1 MADYFSKSW
10 INMRMQYD
18 DAARSDILINFL
30 RSNSKYD
37 DYNLIDMC
45 SGTGSFL
52 IWLLKNNITFKKNIL
67 IDHDIALLKSVKSN
81 FRQYLKDKYI
91 VKSNSNNLNLILTNK
106 HKNSIDVDIEKS
118 DCQKYNLDENQS
130 FIISYSAAID
140 LMSKSSIANSL
151 SNMKKNN
158 ILFYSLCFDGK
169 VKWLPSNHFDKY
181 ILSFFNKHQT
191 TDKGFGKALGYQ
203 AIDYLTMKAKKL
215 GYEVTKKES
224 TWNIVNFN
232 EKDKYFMRRYVLDI
246 KKALYHME
254 GIDRSMLSEWYLNKK
269 ECIDHKKLKLCVGH
283 KDILVTR

>member
-52 IWLLKNNITFKKNIL
+52 IWLLKNNVTFKKNIL
-67 IDHDIALLKSVKSN
+67 IDHDMTLLKSVKSN
-81 FRQYLKDKYI
+81 FRKYLKDKYVI
-91 VKSNSNNLNLILTNK
+91 KSNSNNLNLILTSKNS
-106 HKNSIDVDIEKS
+106 NSIDVYVEKS
-118 DCQKYNLDENQS
+118 DCEKFNLNENQS

-140 LMSKSSIANSL
+140 LMSKSSITNSL

-169 VKWLPSNHFDKY
+169 VKWSPSHNFDKY
-181 ILSFFNKHQT
+181 ILSFFNSHQM

-215 GYEVTKKES
+215 GYRVTEKES
-224 TWNIVNFN
+224 AWKIVNSH
-232 EKDKYFMRRYVLDI
+232 EKDKNFMRRYILDI

-254 GIDRSMLSEWYLNKK
+254 GIDRSMLSEWYLSKK
-269 ECIDHKKLKLCVGH
+269 ESIYQKKLKLCVGH
-283 KDILVTR
+283 KDILIAR